1 MATKFTSTT
10 IVAYAKGE
18 MKKNSSK
25 PTIID
30 LYYVKN
36 GNLELADKSII
47 NTAIEELK
55 KVRGV
60 TKVSVTDSWDFK
72 TLMRDCWGCP
82 VYDKV
87 PSQITIYPKPCK
99 EIAAIESFLTKHNAI
114 NKTDKYSK
122 VRTITDTHTDWVS
135 GKRSTI
141 FDRTPEY
148 LAYNEKK
155 CAKIL
160 DWLKLNTKPNYK
172 IEYKITHE
180 LDDADR
186 FNGRGEDRECEWDG
200 WDEMYIEFTIS
211 TPTGRVRANTSFLAK

>member
-1 MATKFTSTT
+1 MATKFTSTA
-10 IVAYAKGE
+10 IVAFAKSE
-18 MKKNSSK
+18 IKKNPTK

-30 LYYVKN
+30 IYSVKKAYA
-36 GNLELADKSII
+36 ELADATII

-60 TKVSVTDSWDFK
+60 TKVVVTDNDSVDTGRKDIWNC
-72 TLMRDCWGCP
+72 R
-82 VYDKV
+82 VYKEV

-141 FDRTPEY
+141 FDRSPEY